1 MAAPSTAPA
10 VLRTNKLPPCDLH
23 SHWGNAAAT
32 VSADE
37 VKVIKSKLTAN
48 GG

>member
-1 MAAPSTAPA
+1 VTYIRNS
-10 VLRTNKLPPCDLH
+10 
-23 SHWGNAAAT
+23 WGNAAAT